1 MPRDAGARAATPDVV
16 EEKRLPLKR

>member
-1 MPRDAGARAATPDVV
+1 MPRDAGARAAAPDVV